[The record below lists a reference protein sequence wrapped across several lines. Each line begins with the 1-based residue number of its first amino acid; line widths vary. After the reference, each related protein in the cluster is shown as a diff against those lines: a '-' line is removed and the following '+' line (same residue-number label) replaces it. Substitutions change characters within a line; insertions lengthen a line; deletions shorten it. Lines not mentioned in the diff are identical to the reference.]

1 MGSGLTYDSGTCGGV
16 CVGFR
21 SWSGSP
27 ESRYVWSGD
36 GPNMIRRRFLEL
48 AGTSVLSP
56 LFADAAPNWVRTER
70 YSVSREGVYDLR
82 LYQEGS
88 GRVHIQFLE
97 LRAAVSVK
105 SWDDA
110 YTVAQYIDDVV
121 SAFSAE
127 LEGES
132 VYRFHIRERDAVLH
146 LDRWMIV
153 YGGTAWSLDSKE
165 FLTDIF
171 CFPVPVEVDTERDLL
186 RGLELFRLH

>member
-1 MGSGLTYDSGTCGGV
+1 
-16 CVGFR
+16 
-21 SWSGSP
+21 
-27 ESRYVWSGD
+27 
-36 GPNMIRRRFLEL
+36 MIRRRFLEL

-56 LFADAAPNWVRTER
+56 LFPDAAPNRFRTER

-88 GRVHIQFLE
+88 GQIHIQFLE
-97 LRAAVSVK
+97 LRAAVSVE

-121 SAFSAE
+121 TDFSIE
-127 LEGES
+127 LKGES
-132 VYRFHIRERDAVLH
+132 VYRFQIRGRDAVLH

-153 YGGTAWSLDSKE
+153 YRGTAWSIDSKE
-165 FLTDIF
+165 IVADIF
-171 CFPVPVEVDTERDLL
+171 DFPVPIEVDTESELL

>member
-1 MGSGLTYDSGTCGGV
+1 MGFGLTYDSGTYRGV

-27 ESRYVWSGD
+27 ESRYVWGGD
-36 GPNMIRRRFLEL
+36 GPNMIRRQFLEM
-48 AGTSVLSP
+48 AGRSALSP
-56 LFADAAPNWVRTER
+56 LFADAVPNRVRTER

-110 YTVAQYIDDVV
+110 YRVAQYIDDVV
-121 SAFSAE
+121 TDFSAE
-127 LEGES
+127 LQGES
-132 VYRFHIRERDAVLH
+132 VYRFQIRGRDAVLH

-153 YGGTAWSLDSKE
+153 YRGTAWSIGSKK
-165 FLTDIF
+165 FVADIF
-171 CFPVPVEVDTERDLL
+171 DFPVPVEVDTESELL
-186 RGLELFRLH
+186 RGLELF